1 MRIQEYSPQWQ
12 EKVGALAD
20 RVLGRGFFE
29 RPSEIA
35 RDPESCV
42 LVAIDK
48 EEEVAGFVRGKLLP
62 KGGLQDFLEQRL
74 SDIPKDLDEADAKGV
89 LGVIQTVVVAP
100 EHQGKG
106 LGTKLLQI
114 VHDTIIGRGA
124 DKLIVT
130 FKRGPR
136 AAHVDHLMEKLGFAF
151 WVKLETYWKTRCDL
165 GDFACVDRD
174 EACTCEAVFY
184 RKRVF

>member
-1 MRIQEYSPQWQ
+1 MRIEDYSPRWQ
-12 EKVGALAD
+12 AKVGALAD
-20 RVLGRGFFE
+20 RVLGTGFFE
-29 RPSEIA
+29 SPAQIQH
-35 RDPESCV
+35 DPESCV
-42 LVAIDK
+42 FVAIDK
-48 EEEVAGFVRGKLLP
+48 EDEVAGLIRGRVLP
-62 KGGLQDFLEQRL
+62 KGGLQDFLEHRL
-74 SDIPKDLDEADAKGV
+74 SDIPEDLDKANAEGA

-106 LGTKLLQI
+106 IGTKLLQI
-114 VHDTIIGRGA
+114 VHDTVIGRGA

-136 AAHVDHLMEKLGFAF
+136 APEVDRLMEKLGFAF
-151 WVKLETYWKTRCDL
+151 WLKLETYWKRRCDL
-165 GDFACVDRD
+165 GEFACLDRG